1 MLLETSSG
9 KLALDDEA
17 QLSYFVRKKGRKAP
31 RVGYAK
37 LIDITEA
44 GLCMEISPVDSD
56 LFMESKKTTFILSK
70 DIELQIF
77 CRSHPI
83 NVSVAGCIKWFKR
96 KEEIHKAEN
105 SENIYVGLIFTF
117 FDSAQKKEI
126 AELVGHLK
134 NDMVRCNA
142 CGASISAD
150 TVLCYSC
157 GARHVRK
164 RAFLKKM
171 LFSLLANNENVECR

>member
-17 QLSYFVRKKGRKAP
+17 QLSYFVRKKTRKPP
-31 RVGYAK
+31 RVGYAR

-56 LFMESKKTTFILSK
+56 LFMESEKTTYILSK
-70 DIELQIF
+70 DIEVQIF

-96 KEEIHKAEN
+96 KDEIHKAEN
-105 SENIYVGLIFTF
+105 SENIYIGLMFTF
-117 FDSAQKKEI
+117 FDGAQRQEI
-126 AELVGHLK
+126 AELVRHLK
-134 NDMVRCNA
+134 NDSVRCNA

-150 TVLCYSC
+150 SVLCYSC
-157 GARHVRK
+157 GERQVRK

-171 LFSLLANNENVECR
+171 LFGFLANDETTESI